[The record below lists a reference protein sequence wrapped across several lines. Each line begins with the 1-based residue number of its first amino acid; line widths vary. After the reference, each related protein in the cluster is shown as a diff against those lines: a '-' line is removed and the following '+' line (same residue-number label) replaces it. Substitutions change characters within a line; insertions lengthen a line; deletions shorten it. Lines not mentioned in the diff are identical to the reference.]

1 MCNAVEQRE
10 HNFTWKKQQNLTVIS
25 TDVMFEVA
33 GLTCK
38 VPGLTPG
45 KTRLNLTTAF
55 NGYTINSAIA
65 DKLRDAFVQM
75 QQRVWPPRS
84 TLLPHVFT
92 LPNLI
97 VLGQMVWT

>member
-1 MCNAVEQRE
+1 
-10 HNFTWKKQQNLTVIS
+10 
-25 TDVMFEVA
+25 MFEVA

-75 QQRVWPPRS
+75 QQRV
-84 TLLPHVFT
+84 
-92 LPNLI
+92 
-97 VLGQMVWT
+97 